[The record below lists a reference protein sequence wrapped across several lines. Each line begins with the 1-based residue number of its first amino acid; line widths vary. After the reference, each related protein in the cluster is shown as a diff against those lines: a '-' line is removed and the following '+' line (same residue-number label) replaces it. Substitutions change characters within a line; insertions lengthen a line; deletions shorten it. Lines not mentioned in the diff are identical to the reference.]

1 MKSERT
7 KSLKKKRNI
16 FGFISFA
23 LWIGT
28 ALFLTIFSIATK
40 EPPAPKEPGS
50 IQFITEEAKDWLFGL
65 GITAVIGVI
74 ATMFIK
80 ERMRTFI
87 WMISLIMAVILFGK
101 GGMFTILVL
110 WFIDEY
116 TITPLCKHYGKLYQI
131 NKEIDL
137 REK

>member
-1 MKSERT
+1 MATSERT

-16 FGFISFA
+16 FGIVSFA

-28 ALFLTIFSIATK
+28 VLFLGIYALSTK
-40 EPPAPKEPGS
+40 ELPKPKEGS
-50 IQFITEEAKDWLFGL
+50 IQFLTTEAKDWLLGL
-65 GITAVIGVI
+65 GVTAVIGI
-74 ATMFIK
+74 LATFILK

-87 WMISLIMAVILFGK
+87 WMLSLVMAVILFGK
-101 GGMFTILVL
+101 GGMFTILIM

-116 TITPLCKHYGKLYQI
+116 IISAMFKHYCHLVEI

-137 REK
+137 RS